1 MNYYIEELSKYD
13 LTEKEIWDRVY
24 GETCDEDLALAVV
37 EALMQGEVGI
47 YENELGVRI
56 EVFETNTDV
65 YGNKYCTWRMCDT
78 GVSFNVRVESF
89 REMIKANKYRK
100 LSD

>member
-37 EALMQGEVGI
+37 EALTQGEVGI

-56 EVFETNTDV
+56 EVFETNTDEMQKDRKKNFGKRV
-65 YGNKYCTWRMCDT
+65 TQGK
-78 GVSFNVRVESF
+78 NV
-89 REMIKANKYRK
+89 
-100 LSD
+100 